1 MGRRRSRPAQGA
13 SPTDR
18 TASAKSSKLQAVS
31 AQTSPP
37 LSLRKKLLFSLVPLV
52 VLLLVVE
59 GGLRL
64 AGFERRSS
72 VEAMQ
77 FSFSVEGFN
86 ADARVP
92 ILERNDQVFWRPR
105 PLVRGHNSHGTFGP
119 EFSEAK
125 PDGTLR
131 FVCLGDSCTHY
142 GPIPYP
148 ERWQKLLQARAE
160 RPCEVIN
167 AGVIGYT
174 SFQGLRRLESDV
186 SRWSPDVITVY
197 FGWNDHWLARGYRDS
212 QQRPPQAAV
221 ASTAELLDH
230 LRTYQ
235 LVSLAGAK
243 LRTAQSAGVHRV
255 ELDEY
260 GDNLRAIV
268 RAGREL
274 KSEVWLIT
282 APHALESG
290 IPAYLTATRE
300 VDDPAGLIAMHAAY
314 NQAVRQVAQ
323 DLDVPLVDLDREIE
337 ARGDRAALFDDD
349 HIHLSDAGKDFLAQQ
364 LLEMASRQGFLA
376 TDAR

>member
-1 MGRRRSRPAQGA
+1 MSRRRRSRPAPGERDASGKSGKPQASGA
-13 SPTDR
+13 
-18 TASAKSSKLQAVS
+18 QA
-31 AQTSPP
+31 AAP

-52 VLLLVVE
+52 VLVLLVE

-72 VEAMQ
+72 LEAMQ

-92 ILERNDQVFWRPR
+92 ILERDDRVFWRPR

-125 PDGTLR
+125 PEGTLR

-142 GPIPYP
+142 GPVPYP
-148 ERWQKLLQARAE
+148 ERWQKLLQAKAE

-174 SFQGLRRLESDV
+174 SLQGLRRLEADV
-186 SRWSPDVITVY
+186 SRWSPDVVTVY

-221 ASTAELLDH
+221 AGAAELLDH

-235 LVSLAGAK
+235 LVNLVGAK
-243 LRTAQSAGVHRV
+243 MRTAQTVGVHRV

-260 GDNLRAIV
+260 ADNLRAIV
-268 RAGREL
+268 RAGRKL

-282 APHALESG
+282 APHALDSG

-300 VDDPAGLIAMHAAY
+300 VDDPAGLIAMHGAY
-314 NQAVRQVAQ
+314 NAAVRQVAQ
-323 DLDVPLVDLDREIE
+323 ELDAPLLDLDREIE
-337 ARGDRAALFDDD
+337 ARSDRASYFDDD
-349 HIHLSDAGKDFLAQQ
+349 HIHLSDAGKDYLAER
-364 LLEMASRQGFLA
+364 LFEMAASRGFLA
-376 TDAR
+376 ATAR